1 MYAFEGSK
9 SEAFCCRLVAV
20 TVELEAL
27 ERLMQERRSER
38 QFLPTALPAGVVERL
53 LLAAIS
59 APSASNRQPYRF
71 MVVQR
76 PETIARMVETVE
88 TVLRTGERAEVF
100 RERAEL
106 ADYGKHF
113 VAFGR
118 APVVFVVF
126 YRENGL
132 FLSVRENLSSAAAAI
147 MQLLLAV
154 HALGLGACWMTGP
167 CVAEKEL
174 LELLHAPPGLRLA
187 ALVPVGYCA
196 NRAEVPQKR
205 KLSQLM
211 IPEPLNLVG
220 AGAISDWRTSER

>member
-1 MYAFEGSK
+1 M
-9 SEAFCCRLVAV
+9 
-20 TVELEAL
+20 TVELDVL
-27 ERLMQERRSER
+27 ERLMQERRSVR
-38 QFLPTALPAGVVERL
+38 QFLPKALPSGTIERL
-53 LLAAIS
+53 LSAAIS

-76 PETIARMVETVE
+76 PETIRRMVAVVE
-88 TVLRTGERAEVF
+88 TVLRTGERTEVF

-113 VAFGR
+113 VRFGQ

-126 YRENGL
+126 YRENG
-132 FLSVRENLSSAAAAI
+132 FFDSIRSGTSEVDAGASVRENLSSAAAAI

-196 NRAEVPQKR
+196 TRAEAPRKR
-205 KLSQLM
+205 KLVQLL
-211 IPEPLNLVG
+211 ISEPTNLDG
-220 AGAISDWRTSER
+220 LGS